1 MKGTRTMTLQRIV
14 LLGLAAMLLLGPA
27 IVLADPPERGY
38 VFDAF
43 DVPAELGLFTS
54 AFGINNRGV
63 IVGNFLA
70 ASDNTGHGFYFER
83 GHFTDIVVPGSSTDE
98 FTDRGSLLDVNDLGT
113 AVGIFINAATGL
125 EQGYLRTRQ
134 GTITVLPSPEPD
146 KDFEPEGFNNLGT
159 IVGRSGF
166 FPAFR
171 GVIQRDGVS
180 TLYDY
185 PGAVGTALTGINDHE
200 EIVGVW
206 IDANSVSHGFLLRKG
221 VTTSI
226 QVPGSIG
233 TRPNAL
239 NNVGQIVG
247 TYFGSDE
254 VRHGFL
260 LDSRTG
266 VYQTLD
272 YPDASSSSLF
282 LTVLTAINDHGV
294 IVGTYDDFSFGLVA
308 TPKK

>member
-1 MKGTRTMTLQRIV
+1 MKSTKTMNLQRII

-27 IVLADPPERGY
+27 IVVADPPERGY
-38 VFDAF
+38 EFHAF
-43 DVPAELGLFTS
+43 DVPAALGSLTS
-54 AFGINNRGV
+54 AYGINNRGV

-70 ASDNTGHGFYFER
+70 AADNTAHGFYFER
-83 GHFTDIVVPGSSTDE
+83 GHFTDVIVPGSSVDE
-98 FTDRGSLLDVNDLGT
+98 FTDRGSLIDVNDRGT
-113 AVGIFINAATGL
+113 AVGIFNDAETGL
-125 EQGYLRTRQ
+125 LQGYLRTRQ

-146 KDFEPEGFNNLGT
+146 QDFEPEGINNRGT

-166 FPAFR
+166 FPAFH

-185 PGAVGTALTGINDHE
+185 PEAVGTALTGINDHE

-206 IDANSVSHGFLLRKG
+206 IDANVVSHGFLLRKG
-221 VTTSI
+221 ATTAI

-233 TRPNAL
+233 TRPNGL
-239 NNVGQIVG
+239 NNRGQIVG
-247 TYFGSDE
+247 TYFGADG

-260 LDSRTG
+260 LDSKRG

-272 YPDASSSSLF
+272 YPNASSSSLF

-308 TPKK
+308 TPEK